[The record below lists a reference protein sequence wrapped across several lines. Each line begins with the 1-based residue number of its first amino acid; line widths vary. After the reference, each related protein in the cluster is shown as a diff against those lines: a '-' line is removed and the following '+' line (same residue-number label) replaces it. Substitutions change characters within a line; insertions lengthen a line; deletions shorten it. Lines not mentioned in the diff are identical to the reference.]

1 MAGPWV
7 WSLSAHRYRNTRTGR
22 FMGATEMLAYRDTY
36 LDAQRTSAADLA
48 SRLARSD
55 MDVAQ
60 WQKAMRNDVKDSYI
74 NQYVLGHGGR
84 GTMTQA
90 DWGRIGAMVKEQYRY
105 LDGFAQAVADDT
117 LTEAQIRA
125 RSQMYHDG
133 SVSAYERAHT
143 LALGVPSLPAY
154 PGDGSSEC
162 LGNCRCTWDVREVEG
177 GWDCY
182 WIVDPGAEHCDTCSG
197 RGDKWSPLEIRR

>member
-1 MAGPWV
+1 
-7 WSLSAHRYRNTRTGR
+7 
-22 FMGATEMLAYRDTY
+22 MLAYRDTY
-36 LDAQRTSAADLA
+36 LDAQRASAADLA
-48 SRLARSD
+48 SRLARAD
-55 MDVAQ
+55 IDVAQ
-60 WQKAMRNDVKDSYI
+60 WQKAMRNDIKDSYI

-90 DWGRIGAMVKEQYRY
+90 DWGRVGAMVKEQYRY
-105 LDGFAQAVADDT
+105 LDGFATAVADDT

-162 LGNCRCTWDVREVEG
+162 LGNCRCTWDIREVDG

-182 WIVDPGAEHCDTCSG
+182 WIVDPGAEHCDTCQD
-197 RGDKWSPLEIRR
+197 RGSKWNPLEVRR